1 MKKPGISPIWIA
13 LLALLLIG
21 GVVAMNVMKDS
32 STTKAVE
39 HDHDNDGKSDHGTDA
54 H

>member
-13 LLALLLIG
+13 LIALLIAG
-21 GVVAMNVMKDS
+21 GVVAMNVMKDN

-39 HDHDNDGKSDHGTDA
+39 HDHDGDGKSDHSADA